1 MKVLIADDDEG
12 IRLVLKKVIERAQ
25 GFEMVG
31 EAGDGETALALF
43 EKHKP
48 QVVFLDVEMPGLDG
62 IECAK
67 RIADIN
73 PKTILIFATAHENY
87 MQDAF
92 EVYAFDYLVKP
103 FKIDRIFQTLE
114 RIKQLLDGS
123 NQNPLHE
130 IIRREKGLNKLMI
143 TGKEGMS
150 FIDMEDIFLIQR
162 ENRSTVIYTKNGRY
176 VTSESLNDLE
186 KRLDR
191 VLFFRSHKSYIINL
205 SLVHKIY
212 PYGRWTYVIKL
223 RNTDKDALLTRDK
236 YEELK
241 KIFML

>member
-223 RNTDKDALLTRDK
+223 RTLLTRDK